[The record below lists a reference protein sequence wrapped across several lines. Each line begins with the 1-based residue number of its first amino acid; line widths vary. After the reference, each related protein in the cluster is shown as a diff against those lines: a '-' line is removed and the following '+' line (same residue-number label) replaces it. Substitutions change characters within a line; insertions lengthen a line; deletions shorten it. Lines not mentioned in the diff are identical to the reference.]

1 MFAGIRRHTSGTVER
16 RTVAGI
22 RRRTVEPLTGR
33 KRDAAHGRH
42 GLPDRLAAR
51 RTACRNRRGTGGRI
65 LARVANGR
73 KRLAKRTAHFRR
85 ARTRDGRRTA
95 CKGVFGA
102 FPAMVANPAAQ
113 PGRNQGANGR
123 TVAGIA
129 DRPEAG
135 RGARSN
141 GGAGLADAFRRLE
154 TGLQGR
160 GAAGRARIRPARA
173 DATAGVYAA
182 FPAMVADGRRNQGA
196 NGRTADG
203 LPMVAA
209 FRCSPESGGATR
221 AAQPG
226 RVRRNPA
233 AQPGRRNQGAAQ
245 PGRRNQGGRNQG
257 GATRAGATRARLA
270 IDRKRTART
279 VAGIRR
285 HTSGTVERLRGARLP
300 ESGGTLPARSNG
312 CAAHG
317 RRNPAAQPG
326 RRTACR
332 WWRRGRIADR
342 PEAGRGATRA
352 RRVRLWR
359 AAKVLPA
366 TAESKRRGNV
376 CP

>member
-33 KRDAAHGRH
+33 KRDAEHGRH

-226 RVRRNPA
+226 RTQGAACDRSKADGANRCRNPA
-233 AQPGRRNQGAAQ
+233 A
-245 PGRRNQGGRNQG
+245 
-257 GATRAGATRARLA
+257 
-270 IDRKRTART
+270 
-279 VAGIRR
+279 
-285 HTSGTVERLRGARLP
+285 
-300 ESGGTLPARSNG
+300 RSN
-312 CAAHG
+312 
-317 RRNPAAQPG
+317 R
-326 RRTACR
+326 
-332 WWRRGRIADR
+332 
-342 PEAGRGATRA
+342 
-352 RRVRLWR
+352 
-359 AAKVLPA
+359 
-366 TAESKRRGNV
+366 
-376 CP
+376 